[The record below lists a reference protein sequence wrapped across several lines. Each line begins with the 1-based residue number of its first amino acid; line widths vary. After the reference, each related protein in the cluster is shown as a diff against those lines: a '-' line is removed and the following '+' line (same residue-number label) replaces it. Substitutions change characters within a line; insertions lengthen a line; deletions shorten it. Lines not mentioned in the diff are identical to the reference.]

1 MEPRYLRN
9 LPLLGESGQ
18 EKLKAAKVL
27 VVGAGGLGCPVL
39 QYLTAAGIGTIGIC
53 DGDVVQPSNL
63 NRQVLYGD
71 AALGQ
76 KKAVW
81 AKERL
86 QQLNPHLNVQVYAQL
101 LTAENAD
108 SLCQSY
114 DIMVD
119 CLDNLAARLLLNDI
133 CVKQRKPLVH
143 GAVSQYFGQQMTI
156 LPGTPCLRCIFP
168 DDSVAETQKESPE
181 NGIIG
186 AVAGVIGSIQALEVI
201 KLIVGKPC
209 NVGVMT
215 YYDLLYQEVDKIEI
229 KAKQD
234 CICQK

>member
-76 KKAVW
+76 KKLFGL
-81 AKERL
+81 KK
-86 QQLNPHLNVQVYAQL
+86 
-101 LTAENAD
+101 
-108 SLCQSY
+108 
-114 DIMVD
+114 D
-119 CLDNLAARLLLNDI
+119 CN
-133 CVKQRKPLVH
+133 
-143 GAVSQYFGQQMTI
+143 S
-156 LPGTPCLRCIFP
+156 
-168 DDSVAETQKESPE
+168 
-181 NGIIG
+181 
-186 AVAGVIGSIQALEVI
+186 
-201 KLIVGKPC
+201 
-209 NVGVMT
+209 
-215 YYDLLYQEVDKIEI
+215 
-229 KAKQD
+229 
-234 CICQK
+234 